1 MKSVFNGKI
10 KYILKKENKDRTEIN
25 KTKIFNE
32 DFVKNN
38 EPNFIIIY
46 NNQKLNLT
54 SFLEISSDKKSFE
67 INLLQTNKI
76 TNVSKMF
83 SGCTD
88 LDSFQS
94 LSELDTENVTDISDI
109 FANTNIKMIPNIS
122 KWNTS
127 NIINMSGIFKGC
139 KFLFS
144 IPDISKWDTS
154 KVTNFSSM
162 FWGCSNLEEL
172 PDLSKWN
179 TSKVKTMKEMFS
191 GCSSLKELPD
201 ISNWDISQVSNM
213 QMMFYGCT
221 GLNSLPDLN
230 KWNINNLKSYLFMF
244 QFCNTHLNFPAF
256 YKRQEDNKSKIY
268 PRSETLNNIDINK
281 INIFKDLKVQENI
294 YSKNYL
300 SCPKCNLIP
309 KIIFEN
315 NEIVLLFCDF
325 CGYSEKVKISEIIDI
340 KSNSKWIK
348 KVYFKCSCHKGLNK
362 PYANKYCIN
371 CELFLCGKCLNTHN
385 EGHKL
390 EFIPNLDII
399 FCEKHSSKIN
409 KFCETCNENIC
420 KICTQIEHKS
430 HNIKEINN
438 KDKFNLENLE
448 NYCNKLE
455 DKKLEKIHILE
466 KIETNLGENMTDNK
480 FELLQL
486 FRKDLKEIEDF
497 KKLGKIL
504 YYSSKKVG
512 PKDNKDEIIN
522 NYLDTLDYICSLFDE
537 DNMKYFR
544 ELVQT
549 KIDECQIIDVDLSDK
564 EKEILKK
571 IINDNFSIVSS
582 KSDFIKKKKYIENN
596 IDCSRILKKHIII
609 EKNKNPDNFIDIDE
623 NLNNLNKVID
633 GINSDSSD
641 FILSVIGK
649 CAYNNGTEVFISK
662 NSSEEFKNL
671 ELSSLQSLFSFGT
684 QKKYELHFNLGEKEN
699 EMILNSPDKQEEFIK
714 KYKKIISTELK
725 LKENDFIFKDIHRG
739 SLGASMAIVDS
750 SQELENSIEN
760 LQGNNNIENIEEKPL
775 LESLLISPDILDP
788 KWNRFDGWGLN
799 EIRGKEKYIPPTD
812 NWRGYGLK
820 VKGMYDKGDNSWL
833 GFKNQKGE
841 FAIAYM
847 GINNFIG
854 ESKKIIPLI
863 NDSLPDNK
871 KNQTINLFNKDFNS
885 RNSGFKYKKCGN
897 GVCLFQDP
905 KYAENVAGIVNANGY
920 TIKVILMC
928 RVNPEKIRQPEN
940 FKECWIL
947 NPTPDEIRPYR
958 ILIKIIPNS
967 PLTDTKFITYE
978 TKPVDYILEIFK
990 SKDFSFY
997 EHKKEYIEELA
1008 FLEKNDKNI
1017 KDKITSKNFWNKVK
1031 SYPNDKFAITFY
1043 TANYFYRNINDYLR
1057 DRLNLV
1063 KNPEEVKMPIDLI
1076 RSFIFCLQESL
1087 RNNKGVKDGTIV
1099 YRGIRGVKFSTDIKK
1114 GSQIYL
1120 RDFNSTSLN
1129 EKVAKKFAGKEGTL
1143 LIITIKN
1150 NKERNYCFSI
1160 KDFSRYSY
1168 EGEVLISSFCKYIV
1182 TEIIRDE
1189 KGNDIVKLDCEGF
1202 QEDFMKK

>member
-1 MKSVFNGKI
+1 MKRTFNGKI
-10 KYILKKENKDRTEIN
+10 KYILKKDNKDKTEIN
-25 KTKIFNE
+25 KIKIFNE

-38 EPNFIIIY
+38 EANFIIRY
-46 NNQKLNLT
+46 NNQELNLT
-54 SFLEISSDKKSFE
+54 PFLEISNDKKSFE
-67 INLLQTNKI
+67 INLLQINKI
-76 TNVSKMF
+76 TNISKMF

-88 LDSFQS
+88 LYSFQS
-94 LSELDTENVTDISDI
+94 LSELNTENITDISDI
-109 FANTNIKMIPNIS
+109 FANINAKIIPDIS

-191 GCSSLKELPD
+191 GCSSLKKLPD
-201 ISNWDISQVSNM
+201 ISNWDTTQVSNM
-213 QMMFYGCT
+213 KMMFYGCI

-230 KWNINNLKSYLFMF
+230 KWNIKNLKSYFFMF
-244 QFCNTHLNFPAF
+244 QCCKTTLNFPAF
-256 YKRQEDNKSKIY
+256 YKKQEDNKSKIY

-281 INIFKDLKVQENI
+281 INIFKDFDLKLQENI

-300 SCPKCNLIP
+300 CCPDCKFIP

-315 NEIVLLFCDF
+315 NEIILLFCDF
-325 CGYSEKVKISEIIDI
+325 CGLSEKVKISEIIDI
-340 KSNSKWIK
+340 KSNIKWLK
-348 KVYFKCSCHKGLNK
+348 KVYFKCSCHKEFSK

-371 CELFLCGKCLNTHN
+371 CELFLCNKCLNTHN
-385 EGHKL
+385 KGHKL

-399 FCEKHSSKIN
+399 FCEKHSSKKI
-409 KFCETCNENIC
+409 KFCVTCNESIC

-430 HNIKEINN
+430 HNIKEIN
-438 KDKFNLENLE
+438 DKEKFDFENLE

-455 DKKLEKIHILE
+455 NKKLDKIHILE

-480 FELLQL
+480 FKLLQL

-497 KKLGKIL
+497 KKLGKII
-504 YYSSKKVG
+504 YFSSKKVG
-512 PKDNKDEIIN
+512 PKDNKDEIID
-522 NYLDTLDYICSLFDE
+522 NYLDTLDYICSLFDD

-544 ELVQT
+544 ELVQS
-549 KIDECQIIDVDLSDK
+549 KIDECQIIDVDLSIK

-571 IINDNFSIVSS
+571 IISDNFSIVSS
-582 KSDFIKKKKYIENN
+582 KSDFNKKKKYIENN

-633 GINSDSSD
+633 GINSNTSD

-662 NSSEEFKNL
+662 KSSEEFKNL

-684 QKKYELHFNLGEKEN
+684 QKKYVLHFNLGEKEN
-699 EMILNSPDKQEEFIK
+699 EIILNSPAKQEEFLK

-739 SLGASMAIVDS
+739 SLGASLALVDS
-750 SQELENSIEN
+750 SQEIENSIEN

-775 LESLLISPDILDP
+775 LESLIISPDILDP

-833 GFKNQKGE
+833 SFQNKKGE

-854 ESKKIIPLI
+854 ESKKIIPFI

-871 KNQTINLFNKDFNS
+871 KNQTINLFKKDFNI
-885 RNSGFKYKKCGN
+885 RNSGKCGN

-905 KYAENVAGIVNANGY
+905 KYAENVSGTVNTNGY

-967 PLTDTKFITYE
+967 PLTDAKFITYE

-997 EHKKEYIEELA
+997 KHKMEYIKELI
-1008 FLEKNDKNI
+1008 LLDQKDKN
-1017 KDKITSKNFWNKVK
+1017 KEDKIKIKNFLNKVK
-1031 SYPNDKFAITFY
+1031 TYPNDKFAITFY

-1057 DRLNLV
+1057 DKLNLV
-1063 KNPEEVKMPIDLI
+1063 KKPEEVKMPIEHI

-1087 RNNKGVKDGTIV
+1087 RNNKSVEDGTKV
-1099 YRGIRGVKFSTDIKK
+1099 YRGIKGVKFSKDIKK

-1120 RDFNSTSLN
+1120 RDFNSTPLDQEATKN
-1129 EKVAKKFAGKEGTL
+1129 FVDKDGTL

-1160 KDFSRYSY
+1160 KNFSRYPK
-1168 EGEVLISSFCKYIV
+1168 EEEVLISSHCKYIV
-1182 TEIIRDE
+1182 TEIIRNE
-1189 KGNDIVKLDCEGF
+1189 KENDIVGLDCEGYI
-1202 QEDFMKK
+1202 DN